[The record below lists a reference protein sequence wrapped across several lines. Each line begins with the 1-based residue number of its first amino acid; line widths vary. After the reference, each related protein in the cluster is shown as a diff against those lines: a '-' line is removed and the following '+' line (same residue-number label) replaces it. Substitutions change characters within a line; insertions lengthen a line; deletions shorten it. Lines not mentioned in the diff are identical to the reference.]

1 MRVKARGAYHMA
13 GVSKK
18 TGNAYE
24 MCNLVIE
31 VPQETVATATMK
43 RVAFGCDQKELQ
55 LSPACFERMKAMS
68 LSFPCELDV
77 TVGAKVGFRG
87 LESIIDDVQPVKP
100 AAVVASPVKAA

>member
-13 GVSKK
+13 GTSKK

-31 VPQETVATATMK
+31 INQETVANATMK
-43 RVAFGCDQKELQ
+43 RVGLGWDQKELE
-55 LSPACFERMKAMS
+55 LSPACFERMKGMA

-77 TVGAKVGFRG
+77 EVGARVGFRG
-87 LESIIDDVQPVKP
+87 LESVIDDVELVKP
-100 AAVVASPVKAA
+100 VGEVKAVKAA